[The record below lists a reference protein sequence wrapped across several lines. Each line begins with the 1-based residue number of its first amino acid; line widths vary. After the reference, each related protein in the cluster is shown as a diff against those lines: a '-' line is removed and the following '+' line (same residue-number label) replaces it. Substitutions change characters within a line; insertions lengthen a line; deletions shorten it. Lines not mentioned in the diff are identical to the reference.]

1 MILSFLKKEIQW
13 PKKYILNVG
22 KLAYLIMHYSS
33 WMLFY
38 LMSEYS
44 ISSVL
49 SSTPARYFCLIT
61 FISGGFPC
69 SLRHLLFSVCC
80 FQAVSMLT
88 FFSEPLASSLSWL
101 HYFPRSSLSP
111 SSSLKKLFLEA
122 AIWILSPARQPFQCH
137 WAHWWKLWSL
147 GSLMFILLFYG
158 VCMCVCVFLCF
169 NLQLLYLVISSGFGH
184 LLH

>member
-1 MILSFLKKEIQW
+1 
-13 PKKYILNVG
+13 
-22 KLAYLIMHYSS
+22 
-33 WMLFY
+33 
-38 LMSEYS
+38 MSEYS

-69 SLRHLLFSVCC
+69 SLRRLLFSVCC

-137 WAHWWKLWSL
+137 WAHWRKLWSL
-147 GSLMFILLFYG
+147 RSLMFILLFYG
-158 VCMCVCVFLCF
+158 VCLCVCVSVF
-169 NLQLLYLVISSGFGH
+169 QLATVVFGYLFWIWTSSPLATNTGGITIQSH
-184 LLH
+184 SKGRQALGATSTQNS